1 MTRTAEKPIALVAA
15 LLLAAACTK
24 SPRREP
30 GAAATAELHAQPVES
45 GAQTVRPCT
54 YETGPLSAGTRAA
67 IERALADE
75 RRAEA
80 EYDALVR
87 VHGAEPPLVNVVRSE
102 RRHAAE
108 LEQLLRMHGAPVPTS
123 VAPEPRVT
131 AADARA
137 ACAHGA
143 ESERENIALYDELLA
158 SPLPDDVRCVFER
171 LRAMSATRHL
181 PAFERCASRPPRGT
195 ATVERP

>member
-15 LLLAAACTK
+15 LLRAAACTK
-24 SPRREP
+24 SPRRAP
-30 GAAATAELHAQPVES
+30 GAAATAELHAQPMES
-45 GAQTVRPCT
+45 GAQTVRPCS

-80 EYDALVR
+80 EYDALVG
-87 VHGAEPPLVNVVRSE
+87 VHGAEP
-102 RRHAAE
+102 
-108 LEQLLRMHGAPVPTS
+108 
-123 VAPEPRVT
+123 
-131 AADARA
+131 
-137 ACAHGA
+137 
-143 ESERENIALYDELLA
+143 ERENIALYDELLA

-181 PAFERCASRPPRGT
+181 PAFGRCASRPPRGT